1 MTQLRFVGVGGQG
14 VILAGEILS
23 AAKIA
28 EGGYG
33 IKASTYTSQ
42 VSLQTYVVPLEI
54 STEDKLLDSPYLH
67 CIFDIRILSYSFDTL
82 PRGVINVCSSI

>member
-28 EGGYG
+28 DG
-33 IKASTYTSQ
+33 AVTSAKI
-42 VSLQTYVVPLEI
+42 EN
-54 STEDKLLDSPYLH
+54 E
-67 CIFDIRILSYSFDTL
+67 
-82 PRGVINVCSSI
+82 GVIWEKRTKQEFLACWQTHVI

>member
-23 AAKIA
+23 AAKIS

-33 IKASTYTSQ
+33 IHLTSAW
-42 VSLQTYVVPLEI
+42 
-54 STEDKLLDSPYLH
+54 
-67 CIFDIRILSYSFDTL
+67 RA
-82 PRGVINVCSSI
+82 N